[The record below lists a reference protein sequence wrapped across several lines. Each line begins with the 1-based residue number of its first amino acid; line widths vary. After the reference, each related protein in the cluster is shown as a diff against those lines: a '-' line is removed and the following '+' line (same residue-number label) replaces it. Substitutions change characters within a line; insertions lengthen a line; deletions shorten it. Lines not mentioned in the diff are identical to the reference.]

1 MHSLTE
7 NNLLIR
13 KNERC
18 QLCQW
23 LQGSANLVCL
33 RTVLYVTGLPIG
45 LVDVIQPR
53 VYCEALRFAI
63 LRLRF
68 DHLFIDSAVFVA
80 SLISAAT

>member
-13 KNERC
+13 KNEHC

-23 LQGSANLVCL
+23 LQVSANLVCL
-33 RTVLYVTGLPIG
+33 QTMLYVTGLPIR
-45 LVDVIQPR
+45 LVDVTQPR
-53 VYCEALRFAI
+53 VYCEALRLAI
-63 LRLRF
+63 HRLRF
-68 DHLFIDSAVFVA
+68 DHLFIDSAMFVA

>member
-1 MHSLTE
+1 M
-7 NNLLIR
+7 
-13 KNERC
+13 
-18 QLCQW
+18 
-23 LQGSANLVCL
+23 
-33 RTVLYVTGLPIG
+33 LYVTGLPIG